1 MTNTIEAVAV
11 NSINNQANSNLPQQ
25 AVAATV
31 VSNDTQAAQAAQAA
45 QAVTVTFAAIEQL
58 VNEREA
64 WEQTAYRTSNDMLYA
79 LLQKCFVLYKAMGTD
94 SAEAKTLREALNS
107 YIALKAYKFSKSTHT
122 LTKIVKCVFGA
133 DRRRASTYS
142 ITLRSALANNIQ
154 ALDVAAFIRDNGG
167 VEEIRLAK
175 APNAMT
181 VKQKAAAAT
190 SAVSE
195 SSLGVFS
202 SPQLSSMLD
211 GGKIGTNT
219 LLIGTWQADG
229 SVLIR
234 TVVES
239 DGALNAALASYFT
252 GVKKAA
258 KATQQETQAANDEV
272 VKADAVQQAVSEAKQ
287 AA

>member
-1 MTNTIEAVAV
+1 MTNTIDAVV
-11 NSINNQANSNLPQQ
+11 VDSINNQANSNLPQQ
-25 AVAATV
+25 AVAETV
-31 VSNDTQAAQAAQAA
+31 VSNDTQAAQAIKVTY
-45 QAVTVTFAAIEQL
+45 AVIEQL
-58 VNEREA
+58 VFEREA
-64 WEQTAYRTSNDMLYA
+64 WEQNAFRTSNEQLYA
-79 LLQKCFVLYKAMGTD
+79 LLQKCYALYKAMSAD
-94 SAEAKTLREALNS
+94 SEEAKSLRDGLSN
-107 YIALKAYKFSKSTHT
+107 YIDKKSFIFSKSTHT

-133 DRRRASTYS
+133 DRRRVSAYS
-142 ITLRSALANNIQ
+142 IVLRSALAKGIQ
-154 ALDVAAFIRDNGG
+154 ALDVAAFIRDSGG
-167 VEEIRLAK
+167 VEEVRLAK
-175 APNAMT
+175 SPNAMT
-181 VKQKAAAAT
+181 VKQKAAAAS

-229 SVLIR
+229 SVVIR

-258 KATQQETQAANDEV
+258 KSTQQETKAANDEV
-272 VKADAVQQAVSEAKQ
+272 AKAVAVQQAVNEAKQ

>member
-1 MTNTIEAVAV
+1 
-11 NSINNQANSNLPQQ
+11 
-25 AVAATV
+25 
-31 VSNDTQAAQAAQAA
+31 
-45 QAVTVTFAAIEQL
+45 
-58 VNEREA
+58 
-64 WEQTAYRTSNDMLYA
+64 
-79 LLQKCFVLYKAMGTD
+79 
-94 SAEAKTLREALNS
+94 
-107 YIALKAYKFSKSTHT
+107 
-122 LTKIVKCVFGA
+122 
-133 DRRRASTYS
+133 
-142 ITLRSALANNIQ
+142 
-154 ALDVAAFIRDNGG
+154 
-167 VEEIRLAK
+167 
-175 APNAMT
+175 MT

-190 SAVSE
+190 NAVSE

-211 GGKIGTNT
+211 SGKIGTNT

-258 KATQQETQAANDEV
+258 KSTQQETKAANDEV
-272 VKADAVQQAVSEAKQ
+272 AKADAVQQAVSEAKQ

>member
-1 MTNTIEAVAV
+1 MTNTIDAVVV
-11 NSINNQANSNLPQQ
+11 NSSNMHANNNFQQQ

-31 VSNDTQAAQAAQAA
+31 VLHDTQAAQAIK
-45 QAVTVTFAAIEQL
+45 VTYAAIEQL
-58 VNEREA
+58 VFEREA
-64 WEQTAYRTSNDMLYA
+64 WELNAFRTSNEQLYA
-79 LLQKCFVLYKAMGTD
+79 LLQKCYALYKAMSAD
-94 SAEAKTLREALNS
+94 SEEAKSLRDGLNN
-107 YIALKAYKFSKSTHT
+107 YIDKKAFIFSKSTHT

-133 DRRRASTYS
+133 DRRRVSAYS
-142 ITLRSALANNIQ
+142 IVLRSALAKGIQ
-154 ALDVAAFIRDNGG
+154 ALDIAAFIRDSGG
-167 VEEIRLAK
+167 VEEVRLEK
-175 APNAMT
+175 SPNAMT
-181 VKQKAAAAT
+181 VKQKAAAVT

-195 SSLGVFS
+195 ISLGVFS

-211 GGKIGTNT
+211 NGKIGTNT

-229 SVLIR
+229 SVVIR

-258 KATQQETQAANDEV
+258 KSTQQETQAANDEV
-272 VKADAVQQAVSEAKQ
+272 TKADAVQQAVSEAKQ

>member
-1 MTNTIEAVAV
+1 MTNTIDAVVV
-11 NSINNQANSNLPQQ
+11 NSSNIQANSNLPQQ

-31 VSNDTQAAQAAQAA
+31 VSNDTQAAQA
-45 QAVTVTFAAIEQL
+45 VKVTFAAIEQL
-58 VNEREA
+58 VLEREL
-64 WEQTAYRTSNDMLYA
+64 WEQNAYRTSNEQLYA
-79 LLQKCFVLYKAMGTD
+79 LLQKCYALYKAMSLD
-94 SAEAKTLREALNS
+94 STEAKALRDGLNS
-107 YIALKAYKFSKSTHT
+107 YIGNKAYIFNKTTHT

-133 DRRRASTYS
+133 DRRITSTYS
-142 ITLRSALANNIQ
+142 IVLRSALAKGIQ
-154 ALDVAAFIRDNGG
+154 ALDVAAFIRDSGG

-252 GVKKAA
+252 GIKKTA
-258 KATQQETQAANDEV
+258 KSTQQETQAANDEV
-272 VKADAVQQAVSEAKQ
+272 AKADAVLQAVSEAKQ

>member
-1 MTNTIEAVAV
+1 MTNTIDAVVV
-11 NSINNQANSNLPQQ
+11 NSSNMHADNNLQQQ

-31 VSNDTQAAQAAQAA
+31 VLHDSQAAQAIK
-45 QAVTVTFAAIEQL
+45 VTYDAIEQL
-58 VNEREA
+58 VFEREA
-64 WEQTAYRTSNDMLYA
+64 WEQNAFRTSNEQLYG
-79 LLQKCFVLYKAMGTD
+79 LLQKCYALYKAMSAD
-94 SAEAKTLREALNS
+94 SEEAKSLRDGLNN
-107 YIALKAYKFSKSTHT
+107 YIDKKAFIFSKSTHT

-133 DRRRASTYS
+133 DRRRVSAYS
-142 ITLRSALANNIQ
+142 IVLRSALAKGIQ
-154 ALDVAAFIRDNGG
+154 ALDVAAFIRDSGG
-167 VEEIRLAK
+167 VEEVRLAK
-175 APNAMT
+175 SPNAMT

-195 SSLGVFS
+195 TSLGVFS
-202 SPQLSSMLD
+202 SPQLSSLLD
-211 GGKIGTNT
+211 NGKIGTNT

-229 SVLIR
+229 SVVIR

-258 KATQQETQAANDEV
+258 KSTQQETQAANDEV
-272 VKADAVQQAVSEAKQ
+272 TKADAVQQAVSEAKQ

>member
-1 MTNTIEAVAV
+1 MTNTNEAVAV
-11 NSINNQANSNLPQQ
+11 NSISNQAQSELLTQ
-25 AVAATV
+25 AVASAV
-31 VSNDTQAAQAAQAA
+31 VLNDTQKEPSVQALKI
-45 QAVTVTFAAIEQL
+45 TFAAIEQL

-142 ITLRSALANNIQ
+142 IALRSALANNIQ

-195 SSLGVFS
+195 SSLGVFA
-202 SPQLSSMLD
+202 SPKLSTMLD
-211 GGKIGTNT
+211 SGKIGTNT

-229 SVLIR
+229 SVVIR

-258 KATQQETQAANDEV
+258 KSTQQETQAANDEV
-272 VKADAVQQAVSEAKQ
+272 AKADAVQQAVSEAKQ